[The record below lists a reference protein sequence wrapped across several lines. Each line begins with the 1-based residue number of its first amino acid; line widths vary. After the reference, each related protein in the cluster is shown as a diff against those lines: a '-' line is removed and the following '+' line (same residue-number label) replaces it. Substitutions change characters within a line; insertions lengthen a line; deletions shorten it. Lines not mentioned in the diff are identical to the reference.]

1 MGLICVSF
9 QSPLYRQTRDIR
21 VREVPEMEFCLVYCP
36 SSAEIYRLNPSAW
49 FVFRMCEERTEEEI
63 ARAYHAAMEPV
74 LSLAESAREVRAG
87 LESLL
92 QMRIIEPVV
101 GKSVR
106 AKSSKRRIRDA
117 QET

>member
-1 MGLICVSF
+1 MGSICVSF
-9 QSPLYRQTRDIR
+9 QNPLYRRTRDVR
-21 VREVPEMEFCLVYCP
+21 VREVPEMEFCLVY
-36 SSAEIYRLNPSAW
+36 SRAAAEIYRLNPSAW
-49 FVFRMCEERTEEEI
+49 YVFRMCEDRTEEEI

-74 LSLAESAREVRAG
+74 LSLAESGREVRAG

-92 QMRIIEPVV
+92 QMRIIEPVD
-101 GKSVR
+101 GRPVR